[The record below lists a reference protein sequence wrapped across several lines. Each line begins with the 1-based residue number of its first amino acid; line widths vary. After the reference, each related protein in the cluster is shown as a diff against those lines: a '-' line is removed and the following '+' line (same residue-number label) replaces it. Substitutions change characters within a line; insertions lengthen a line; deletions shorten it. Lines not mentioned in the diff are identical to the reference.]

1 MKNTAKPIVDLVEKG
16 FVFVEDAGRGY
27 RRVVPSPI
35 PKRIVEL
42 EAVNRLVESGAI
54 VITVGGGGIP
64 VVEAPR
70 GAQGRGGCYRQ
81 GSCQLP
87 ACQRPEG

>member
-64 VVEAPR
+64 VVEAPPR
-70 GAQGRGGCYRQ
+70 GSRAWRLLSTRIVPAPC
-81 GSCQLP
+81 LP
-87 ACQRPEG
+87 ET

>member
-16 FVFVEDAGRGY
+16 FVFVEDAGRVY
-27 RRVVPSPI
+27 RRVVPSPV

-64 VVEAPR
+64 VVEA
-70 GAQGRGGCYRQ
+70 
-81 GSCQLP
+81 L
-87 ACQRPEG
+87 